1 MTSLEFQFSS
11 EETHQTE
18 AVEATCNLFGGQQ
31 FTCSSFTI
39 DDADLGQAVFDDLA
53 VGHGNE
59 IRLAP
64 GQLLANLHEVQEEG
78 CLPLTNVLTDGRLR
92 DFTIE
97 METGTGKTYV
107 YIRSIYELNKRYGLT
122 KFMIVVPSVAV
133 REGVLKSFQIMR
145 THFEMLYDRTP
156 LDYFVYDSNDMDLVG
171 NFATS
176 NAIQVMIINID
187 AFNKGIYKD
196 GTAIEGNLFHR
207 RSEKLIGGFSPRELV
222 GACKPIVIIDEPQ
235 SVDNTR
241 QAKSAIKS
249 LNPLFVL
256 RYSATHKQ
264 PYNMIYRLTPVDAFE
279 QHLVKSICV
288 DSVKVDTNLNG
299 AYVRLDSVKSSPF
312 SAKLTIDVRQ
322 KNGVQKRKAITV
334 KTGTDLFAKSGEN
347 TDYEDGWIV
356 SNIGTAPGD
365 EFIAFQ
371 NGEQLDL
378 GETLG
383 DVNEELIKR
392 AQIRR
397 TIENHMARQLDL
409 WKHGVKVLSLFFIDK
424 VARYRVYEPEVHG
437 GVYAQMFE
445 EEYAALLHSRA
456 PRLISKAAGLDRGT
470 WRECYERV
478 GAPLVMDPH
487 AVHQGYFAQD
497 KAGRFKDSREA
508 AGTAADA
515 SAFELIMKK
524 KETLI
529 SFPNEIDQ
537 DTKVSFIFS
546 HSALKE
552 GWDNPNV
559 FQICTLVDTKDT
571 LTKRQKIGR
580 GLRLCVNQKGG
591 RLRDPE
597 SNILT
602 VVANESYE
610 EFANGL
616 QKELE
621 SDNFVFGVISPE
633 TFSNVV
639 LTGDDGVQI
648 RLGYDGSKRVYEH
661 FFVNKLIDSAGAIK
675 PELKIAA
682 EQGSVSLPDEFTSA
696 CEQISAIILR
706 KAQKLQVHDKA
717 KEVVVDLEDDVVNNE
732 AFQALWSRIRQRTQF
747 FVDVDS
753 NELIKKAAEEINQ
766 MPKIVTP
773 QVTSERAN
781 MMINDAGVT
790 SEATETSMVLVGGGV
805 TYDLPDPISELQD
818 AVNLTRGTIKAILER
833 CTRFDQFKV
842 DPATFLAQV
851 GAAINRAKN
860 EVMVEGIRYVPLPEE
875 EWHPSSILEIDG
887 SPAYLDQNAWKPK
900 SVGKS
905 LYSYVVYDSAGIE
918 REFAKKLDMQEE
930 VVVYAKLPPSFTIDT
945 PLGSYNPDWAYVEE
959 SEGEERLYFVIETKG
974 GTNVNPVMRPAEE
987 LKTACACKHFEAL
1000 DLGSDFH
1007 YGIRATYEV
1016 GRAAPSD

>member
-1 MTSLEFQFSS
+1 MTTLEFQFSS
-11 EETHQTE
+11 EQTHQTE
-18 AVEATCNLFGGQQ
+18 AVEATCNLFRGQQ
-31 FTCSSFTI
+31 FTSSSFFT
-39 DDADLGQAVFDDLA
+39 DAGSLGQAVFDDLA

-64 GQLLANLHEVQEEG
+64 GQLLDNLHEVQEEG

-107 YIRSIYELNKRYGLT
+107 YIRSIYELNKRYGVT
-122 KFMIVVPSVAV
+122 KFVIVVPSVAI

-145 THFEMLYDRTP
+145 SHFETLYDRTP
-156 LDYFVYDSNDMDLVG
+156 LDYFVYDSNDMGPVG
-171 NFATS
+171 NFASS
-176 NAIQVMIINID
+176 NSIQVMIINID
-187 AFNKGIYKD
+187 AFNKGIDKD
-196 GTAIEGNLFHR
+196 GAAVEGNLFHR

-235 SVDNTR
+235 SVDNTT

-288 DSVKVDTNLNG
+288 DSVKADPNLNG

-322 KNGVQKRKAITV
+322 NNGMQKRKAVTV
-334 KTGTDLFAKSGEN
+334 KTGTDLFIKSGEN
-347 TDYEDGWIV
+347 TDYKDGWIV
-356 SNIGTAPGD
+356 SNIGTSLGD
-365 EFIAFQ
+365 EFIEFQ
-371 NGEQLDL
+371 NGEQLEL

-424 VARYRVYEPEVHG
+424 VERYRVYEPEVHG
-437 GVYAQMFE
+437 GVYAQVFE
-445 EEYAALLHSRA
+445 EEYAALLHSRV
-456 PRLISKAAGLDRGT
+456 PRSIAKAAGLDRGT

-497 KAGRFKDSREA
+497 KAGRFKDSKGV

-515 SAFELIMKK
+515 GAFELIMRK

-529 SFPNEIDQ
+529 SFPNEMDQ
-537 DTKVSFIFS
+537 ETKVSFIFS

-597 SNILT
+597 CNILT

-621 SDNFVFGVISPE
+621 SDNFVFGVISRE
-633 TFSNVV
+633 TFSNVFLV
-639 LTGDDGVQI
+639 GDGGVQVP
-648 RLGYDGSKRVYEH
+648 LGYEGSERVYEH
-661 FFVNKLIDSAGAIK
+661 LLANKLIDSTGAIE

-696 CEQISAIILR
+696 VEQISAIILR
-706 KAQKLQVHDKA
+706 KAQKLQVHDKS
-717 KEVVVDLEDDVVNNE
+717 KEVVVDLEDEVVNNE
-732 AFQALWSRIRQRTQF
+732 AFQALWSRIRQRTQYR
-747 FVDVDS
+747 VDLDS
-753 NELIKKAAEEINQ
+753 NKLITRAVEEIKQ
-766 MPKIVTP
+766 MPEIKSP

-790 SEATETSMVLVGGGV
+790 SEATEASMVLVGGDV
-805 TYDLPDPISELQD
+805 TYALPDPIGELQD
-818 AVNLTRGTIKAILER
+818 AVNLTRGTIKAILEK
-833 CTRFDQFKV
+833 CTRFAQFKV

-851 GAAINRAKN
+851 SAAINRAKN
-860 EVMVEGIRYVPLPEE
+860 EVMVEGIRYVPLAEE

-905 LYSYVVYDSAGIE
+905 LYSYVVYDSAGVE

-959 SEGEERLYFVIETKG
+959 SGGEERLYFVIETKG
-974 GTNVNPVMRPAEE
+974 GTNANPVMRPAEE
-987 LKTACACKHFEAL
+987 LKTACARKHFEAL

-1016 GRAAPSD
+1016 GRAASRD

>member
-11 EETHQTE
+11 EQAHQTE
-18 AVEATCNLFGGQQ
+18 AVEATCNLFRGQQ
-31 FTCSSFTI
+31 FASSSFVAHT
-39 DDADLGQAVFDDLA
+39 DSLGQAVFDDLA
-53 VGHGNE
+53 VGHANE
-59 IRLAP
+59 IHLAP
-64 GQLLANLHEVQEEG
+64 GQLQDNLHEVQEMA
-78 CLPLTNVLTDGRLR
+78 CLPPTNILTDGRLR

-107 YIRSIYELNKRYGLT
+107 YIRSIYELNKRYGVT
-122 KFMIVVPSVAV
+122 KFVIVVPNVAI
-133 REGVLKSFQIMR
+133 REGVLKAFQIMR
-145 THFEMLYDRTP
+145 SHFERLYDRTP
-156 LDYFVYDSNDMDLVG
+156 LEYFVYDSKNMGPVG

-176 NAIQVMIINID
+176 KSIQVMIINID
-187 AFNKGIYKD
+187 AFNKGVDKD
-196 GTAIEGNLFHR
+196 GAAIEGNLFHR
-207 RSEKLIGGFSPRELV
+207 RSERLIGGFSPRELV
-222 GACKPIVIIDEPQ
+222 GACNPIVIIDEPQ
-235 SVDNTR
+235 SVDNTK

-288 DSVKVDTNLNG
+288 DSVKADPNLNG

-312 SAKLTIDVRQ
+312 TAKLTIDVRQ
-322 KNGVQKRKAITV
+322 NNGMQKRKAVTV
-334 KTGTDLFAKSGEN
+334 KTGTDLFIKSGEN

-356 SNIGTAPGD
+356 SNIGTSLGD
-365 EFIAFQ
+365 EFIEFQ
-371 NGEQLDL
+371 NGEQLEL

-424 VARYRVYEPEVHG
+424 VVRYRVYEPEVHG

-445 EEYAALLHSRA
+445 EEYVALLHSRA
-456 PRLISKAAGLDRGT
+456 PRSIAKAAGLGSAT
-470 WRECYERV
+470 WRECYERG

-497 KAGRFKDSREA
+497 KGGRFKDSRGG

-515 SAFELIMKK
+515 GAFELIMKK

-529 SFPNEIDQ
+529 SFPNEMDQ

-597 SNILT
+597 CNILT

-621 SDNFVFGVISPE
+621 SDNFVFGVISRE
-633 TFSNVV
+633 TFSNVLLV
-639 LTGDDGVQI
+639 GDDGAQI
-648 RLGYDGSKRVYEH
+648 PLGYEGSKRLYEH
-661 FFVNKLIDSAGAIK
+661 FLDNKLIDSAGAIEV
-675 PELKIAA
+675 ELKIAA
-682 EQGSVSLPDEFTSA
+682 ERGVVSLPDEFVSA
-696 CEQISAIILR
+696 REQITEIILR
-706 KAQKLQVHDKA
+706 KAQKLPVHDKA
-717 KEVVVDLEDDVVNNE
+717 KEVVVELEDDVVNND
-732 AFQALWSRIRQRTQF
+732 AFQALWSRIRQRTQYR
-747 FVDVDS
+747 VDFDS
-753 NELIKKAAEEINQ
+753 NKLIARAVKEIDR
-766 MPKIVTP
+766 MSEIKSP

-790 SEATETSMVLVGGGV
+790 SEATETSMVLVGGDV
-805 TYDLPDPISELQD
+805 TYALPDPIGELQD
-818 AVNLTRGTIKAILER
+818 AVNLTRGTIKAILEK
-833 CTRFDQFKV
+833 CKRFDQFKV

-860 EVMVEGIRYVPLPEE
+860 EVMVERIRYVPLPEE

-930 VVVYAKLPPSFTIDT
+930 VVLYAKLPPSFTIDT

-959 SEGEERLYFVIETKG
+959 SDGEERLYFVVETKG
-974 GTNVNPVMRPAEE
+974 GTNANPVMRPVEE
-987 LKTACACKHFEAL
+987 LKTDCARKHFEAL

-1016 GRAAPSD
+1016 GRATSRD

>member
-1 MTSLEFQFSS
+1 MTTLEFQFSS
-11 EETHQTE
+11 EQTHQTE
-18 AVEATCNLFGGQQ
+18 AVEATCNLFRGQL
-31 FTCSSFTI
+31 FTSSSFIT
-39 DDADLGQAVFDDLA
+39 DAGSLGQAVFDDLA

-64 GQLLANLHEVQEEG
+64 GQLLDNLHEVQEEG

-107 YIRSIYELNKRYGLT
+107 YIRSIYELNKRYGVT
-122 KFMIVVPSVAV
+122 KFVIVVPSVAI

-145 THFEMLYDRTP
+145 SHFETLYDRTP
-156 LDYFVYDSNDMDLVG
+156 LDYFVYDSNDMGPVG

-176 NAIQVMIINID
+176 NSIQVMIINID
-187 AFNKGIYKD
+187 AFNKGIDKD
-196 GTAIEGNLFHR
+196 GAAIEGNLFHR

-235 SVDNTR
+235 SVDNTK

-288 DSVKVDTNLNG
+288 DSVKADTNLNG
-299 AYVRLDSVKSSPF
+299 AYIRLDSVKSSPF

-322 KNGVQKRKAITV
+322 NNGIQKRKAVTV
-334 KTGTDLFAKSGEN
+334 KTGTDLFTKSGEN

-356 SNIGTAPGD
+356 SNIGTASGD
-365 EFIAFQ
+365 EFVEFQ
-371 NGEQLDL
+371 NGEQLKL
-378 GETLG
+378 GEVCG
-383 DVNEELIKR
+383 DVNEDIVKR

-437 GVYAQMFE
+437 GLYAQMFE
-445 EEYAALLHSRA
+445 EEYAELLHSRA
-456 PRLISKAAGLDRGT
+456 PRSISKAAGMDRAT

-497 KAGRFKDSREA
+497 KAGRFKDSRGG

-515 SAFELIMKK
+515 GAFELIMKK

-529 SFPNEIDQ
+529 SFPNETDQ

-597 SNILT
+597 CNILT

-616 QKELE
+616 QKEFEAENLT
-621 SDNFVFGVISPE
+621 FGVISPE
-633 TFSNVV
+633 TFTKVT
-639 LTGDDGVQI
+639 LEGKDGI
-648 RLGYDGSKRVYEH
+648 EKRLGYEKSKQVYEH
-661 FFVNKLIDSAGAIK
+661 LAATGMIDSKGAIK
-675 PELKIAA
+675 PELKVAA

-696 CEQISAIILR
+696 VEQISAIILR
-706 KAQKLQVHDKA
+706 KAQKLQVHDKS
-717 KEVVVDLEDDVVNNE
+717 KEVVVDLEDEVVNNE
-732 AFQALWSRIRQRTQF
+732 AFQALWSRIRQRTQYRVGF
-747 FVDVDS
+747 DS
-753 NELIKKAAEEINQ
+753 NKLIMRAVKEIDR
-766 MPKIVTP
+766 MPDIKVL

-790 SEATETSMVLVGGGV
+790 SEATETSMVLVGGDV
-805 TYDLPDPISELQD
+805 TYALPDPIGELQD
-818 AVNLTRGTIKAILER
+818 VVNLTRGTIKAILEK
-833 CTRFDQFKV
+833 CKRFAQFEV

-860 EVMVEGIRYVPLPEE
+860 EVMVEGIRYVPLSEK
-875 EWHPSSILEIDG
+875 EWHRSSILEIDG
-887 SPAYLDQNAWKPK
+887 SPAYLEQNAWKPK

-974 GTNVNPVMRPAEE
+974 GTNANPVMRPTEE
-987 LKTACACKHFEAL
+987 LKTDCARKHFEAL
-1000 DLGSDFH
+1000 ALGNDFH

-1016 GRAAPSD
+1016 GSTASRG